1 MARLE
6 PRGAGMYRREFLG
19 VLGGATVMWPHAAR
33 AQIINQIRRIGVL
46 SAFVETDPEAQAR
59 IAAFRQELARLGWV
73 DGRNVHIDYRWAG
86 SDAERSRAYAQE
98 LVALAPDVLL
108 ATNTL
113 SLAMLKQ
120 ATQSVPIVFVQ
131 VTDPVRGGFVKSLA
145 RPGGNITGFTSFE
158 YAIVGKWLELL
169 KEVAP
174 NVNEIIVMHDP
185 KSTASSAQSQTMESL
200 ASSRGVRLVF
210 APVRDAA
217 GIDVLRGV
225 NNSNT
230 ALCVLPDP
238 VTVVNGAVITGTA
251 NQYRLP
257 AIYPL
262 RFFAAKGGLMS
273 YGNDS
278 IDLHRRAGAYV
289 DRILK
294 GEKPE
299 NLPVQAP
306 TKFEL
311 VINLSIA
318 KKLGLSIPPTL
329 LATADEVLE

>member
-1 MARLE
+1 MK
-6 PRGAGMYRREFLG
+6 RRDFLG
-19 VLGGATVMWPHAAR
+19 VLSGAVAVWPRAVR
-33 AQIINQIRRIGVL
+33 AQATEKTRRIGIL
-46 SAFVETDPEAQAR
+46 SAFIETDPEAQAR

-86 SDAERSRAYAQE
+86 SDAELSRRYAQD
-98 LVALAPDVLL
+98 LVALSPDVML

-113 SLAMLKQ
+113 SLAVLKK
-120 ATQSVPIVFVQ
+120 ATHSVPIVFVQ

-145 RPGGNITGFTSFE
+145 HPGANITGFTSFE

-174 NVNEIIVMHDP
+174 TVNEIIVMHDP
-185 KSTASSAQSQTMESL
+185 KSTASSAQSRTMESL
-200 ASSRGVRLVF
+200 ASSRGVRLSF
-210 APVRDAA
+210 AEVRDAA
-217 GIDVLRGV
+217 EIEQVMSGV
-225 NNSNT
+225 KSPRA
-230 ALCVLPDP
+230 ALSVLPDP
-238 VTVVNGAVITGTA
+238 VTVVNGAVITRLA
-251 NQYRLP
+251 NQHRLP

-262 RFFAAKGGLMS
+262 RFFAVRGGLMS

-278 IDLHRRAGAYV
+278 IDLHRRAATYV
-289 DRILK
+289 DRILR

-311 VINLSIA
+311 VINLKTA
-318 KKLGLSIPPTL
+318 KALGLTVPLTL
-329 LATADEVLE
+329 QASADEVIE